1 MFLNG
6 TDGIQSHPMANHN
19 SPGEKVMSGTSR
31 STSFPTSD
39 SEHHSSSIPQA
50 QTSSGDFSFV
60 ASQSR
65 SPILLPPFSTLN
77 VDGSLSLA
85 HDQLLDSGKG
95 SSLLTGLSFDTLMNS
110 LKSMRERSLDFV
122 VRAAD
127 DQLIPVA
134 E

>member
-1 MFLNG
+1 
-6 TDGIQSHPMANHN
+6 MAHKR
-19 SPGEKVMSGTSR
+19 SPGAKVTSGTSL
-31 STSFPTSD
+31 PTSD
-39 SEHHSSSIPQA
+39 SDHFSSSIPQA
-50 QTSSGDFSFV
+50 QTSSGDFSFI

-77 VDGSLSLA
+77 ADGSLKST

-110 LKSMRERSLDFV
+110 LKGMRERSMDFT
-122 VRAAD
+122 VRPAD